1 MSSDDAGPGRPF
13 QSASRQERAQRYRDM
28 ADAAFLKAQRVE
40 NPEIRA
46 EFLNL
51 ATGWHAMALEIEK
64 GLERPIQP
72 QENPARDGANAQ
84 KP

>member
-1 MSSDDAGPGRPF
+1 
-13 QSASRQERAQRYRDM
+13 M

-46 EFLNL
+46 EFLKL
-51 ATGWHAMALEIEK
+51 ATGWHAMAQEIEK

-72 QENPARDGANAQ
+72 QEDPARDGADAR